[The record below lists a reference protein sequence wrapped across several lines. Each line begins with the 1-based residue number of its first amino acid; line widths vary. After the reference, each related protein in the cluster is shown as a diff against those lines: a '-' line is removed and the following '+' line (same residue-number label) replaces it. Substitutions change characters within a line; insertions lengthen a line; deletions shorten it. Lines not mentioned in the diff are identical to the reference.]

1 MALYVSK
8 LKRGITLFLVVVV
21 LLNSF
26 SSALLIAGYEFN
38 KGYIT
43 AKFCVNKSK
52 PMLHCNGKCHLQ
64 KQLKEEQK
72 REQNPTTSNK
82 EKQEVVQY
90 CESLSGQSFSIY
102 SVEKINLFSYQ
113 ENEFPDVYFS
123 FFHPPSC

>member
-1 MALYVSK
+1 
-8 LKRGITLFLVVVV
+8 
-21 LLNSF
+21 
-26 SSALLIAGYEFN
+26 
-38 KGYIT
+38 
-43 AKFCVNKSK
+43 
-52 PMLHCNGKCHLQ
+52 MLHCNGKCHLQ